1 MSLENNPTSPQE
13 AHYSL
18 SQASTSLILNLISLS
33 PTLHAWVPLYL
44 GFVPSSS
51 LSILSSQYSFN
62 PLLSLSLCSLRGLL
76 WVRSWVGLSRGW
88 SRGWIG
94 KKWLSQCLINDPS
107 VACPATLGLHV
118 STSVHTGR
126 GALFWEEMVSAAHSR
141 LPIKRKRFTV
151 IKGQI
156 KAHNGDIDFFSKPKN
171 SHFGK
176 THSRTRER
184 YDQLIWKG

>member
-1 MSLENNPTSPQE
+1 MPESLYTP
-13 AHYSL
+13 AL
-18 SQASTSLILNLISLS
+18 SR
-33 PTLHAWVPLYL
+33 
-44 GFVPSSS
+44 PSSS
-51 LSILSSQYSFN
+51 LSILSSQRPFN
-62 PLLSLSLCSLRGLL
+62 PLLPLSLCSPRGLL

-107 VACPATLGLHV
+107 VACPGTLGLHV

-126 GALFWEEMVSAAHSR
+126 GALFWEEVVSAAHSR

-156 KAHNGDIDFFSKPKN
+156 KAHNGDIDFFLFFFLNQKIHILGKAILGLERDMISLFRKDNMESSPRMNFERSK
-171 SHFGK
+171 
-176 THSRTRER
+176 
-184 YDQLIWKG
+184 L